1 MQNELLGNILNNIVI
16 EKAVRD
22 KIVIQQ
28 KEQREEEA
36 RKVKKQMKAEEEYDE
51 LDEFDDEETKQI
63 MRKMREERFK
73 HSEDMPVKKVQEKRA
88 IGEYRQ
94 V

>member
-1 MQNELLGNILNNIVI
+1 MQNELLGNILNNIVM

-36 RKVKKQMKAEEEYDE
+36 RKRKQAEYDE
-51 LDEFDDEETKQI
+51 LDEFEDEETKQI
-63 MRKMREERFK
+63 MRKMRNERMRMNEEVPK
-73 HSEDMPVKKVQEKRA
+73 THQE
-88 IGEYRQ
+88 
-94 V
+94 